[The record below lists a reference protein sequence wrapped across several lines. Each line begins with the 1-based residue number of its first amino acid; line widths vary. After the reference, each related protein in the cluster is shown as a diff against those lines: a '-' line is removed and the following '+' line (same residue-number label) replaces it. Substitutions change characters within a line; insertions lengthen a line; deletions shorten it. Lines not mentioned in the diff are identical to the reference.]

1 MVERCGECGL
11 EDIISTVGKV
21 VGQLDVMAEVSVA
34 VFEVVAGDALHAA
47 VGERVVGGLVTP
59 VALEVLVAE
68 VIGQCELTIPRVV
81 FAIDGV
87 AAAPI
92 SEQVGSIQSK
102 FVALRASPHVDV
114 DDILDAVTVAYTRVV
129 DILNTADVLRVES
142 CQVVGCGLGAVDAY
156 LHAAIHGHGGDGACD
171 GIHLESLHG
180 HHGQQLIDVGR
191 VLELGS

>member
-1 MVERCGECGL
+1 MVERGGERGL
-11 EDIISTVGKV
+11 ENVVGGVGKV
-21 VGQLDVMAEVSVA
+21 VGQLDVMTETAVA
-34 VFEVVAGDALHAA
+34 VSEVVARDALHAA
-47 VGERVVGGLVTP
+47 VGEHVVGRLVTP

-68 VIGQCELTIPRVV
+68 VIGQCQLAVARVV

-87 AAAPI
+87 AAPPAGQEI
-92 SEQVGSIQSK
+92 CGIQAQV
-102 FVALRASPHVDV
+102 VALAVAAGA
-114 DDILDAVTVAYTRVV
+114 DDDDKLDAVAVAHTGVV
-129 DILNTADVLRVES
+129 DILDTADVLRVES

-171 GIHLESLHG
+171 SIHLESLHG

>member
-68 VIGQCELTIPRVV
+68 VVGQYQLTVPRAV

-87 AAAPI
+87 AAAPVGK
-92 SEQVGSIQSK
+92 QVGGVQPE
-102 FVALRASPHVDV
+102 FVALRASPRVDV
-114 DDILDAVTVAYTRVV
+114 DDILDPVAVAHAWVV
-129 DILNTADVLRVES
+129 DILDAADALRVES

-156 LHAAIHGHGGDGACD
+156 LHAAHPWPRG
-171 GIHLESLHG
+171 
-180 HHGQQLIDVGR
+180 
-191 VLELGS
+191 